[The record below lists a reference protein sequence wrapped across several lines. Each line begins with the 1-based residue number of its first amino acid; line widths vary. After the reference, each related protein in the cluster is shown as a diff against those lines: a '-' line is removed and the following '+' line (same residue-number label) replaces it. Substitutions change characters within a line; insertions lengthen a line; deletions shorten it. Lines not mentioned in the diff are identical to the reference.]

1 MKSCSLGES
10 ITFFTGEH
18 GLCFAG
24 HHHGAQLEGW
34 RFGALKAPTG
44 SKPRPSRRSGQ
55 GSEGLLL
62 GTPPSNG
69 TPKVRED
76 QTAYEAIFA
85 GFRVVTRRLVRAGRR
100 EHHGG
105 VSNEPRSPRSSSG
118 KTGRGVSDRP
128 RGPRR
133 EGRRGL
139 SGVVGPS
146 ELWCTQ
152 LVLEKLRACP
162 GI

>member
-10 ITFFTGEH
+10 ITFFVGEH

-24 HHHGAQLEGW
+24 HHRGAQPKGW
-34 RFGALKAPTG
+34 HFGTLKAPTG
-44 SKPRPSRRSGQ
+44 SKPRPSRRSGR

-62 GTPPSNG
+62 GTPPSDW

-85 GFRVVTRRLVRAGRR
+85 GLRVVTRRLARAGRR
-100 EHHGG
+100 ERHGG

-118 KTGRGVSDRP
+118 RKPKTSEDRAMRESARSKRQATWSSSRRP
-128 RGPRR
+128 KRTIWSCGP
-133 EGRRGL
+133 
-139 SGVVGPS
+139 V
-146 ELWCTQ
+146 
-152 LVLEKLRACP
+152 
-162 GI
+162 